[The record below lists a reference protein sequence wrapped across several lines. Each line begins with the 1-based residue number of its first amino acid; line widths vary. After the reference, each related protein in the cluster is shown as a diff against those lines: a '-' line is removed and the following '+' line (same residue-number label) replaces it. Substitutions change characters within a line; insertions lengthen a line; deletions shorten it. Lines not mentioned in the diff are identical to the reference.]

1 LCDYLLSFLLGRYI
15 IEELPGHQ
23 VTLLSFEELPEYF
36 LKWQHRFTSPRA
48 VYESV
53 SFSIFSLALATVILG
68 LCFKQGPS
76 GCSVPNRLRET
87 EILIEAGDPVSR
99 DYNCSSC
106 RAWCLDQN
114 GGSRG
119 GEK

>member
-1 LCDYLLSFLLGRYI
+1 MCDYILSFLLGRYI
-15 IEELPGHQ
+15 IEELPDHL
-23 VTLLSFEELPEYF
+23 VTLLSFEELPELF
-36 LKWQHRFTSPRA
+36 SKMA
-48 VYESV
+48 A
-53 SFSIFSLALATVILG
+53 SFYISTVSIFSLALATVILG

-87 EILIEAGDPVSR
+87 EVLIEAGDPVSR
-99 DYNCSSC
+99 DYNCPSC
-106 RAWCLDQN
+106 RAWCLDQS